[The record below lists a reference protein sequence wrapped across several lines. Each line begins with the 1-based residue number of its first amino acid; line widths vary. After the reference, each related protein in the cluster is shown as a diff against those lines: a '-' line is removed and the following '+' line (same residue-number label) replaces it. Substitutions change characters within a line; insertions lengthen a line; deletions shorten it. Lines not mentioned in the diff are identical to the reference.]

1 MSKRKQ
7 PNKRTKPTSKNTQR
21 KKVNTRT
28 QKPKTKAKT
37 SKSNGTTTSIPN
49 YWYWLGAILL
59 VTFIAYSSSLNN
71 SFVNWDDDS
80 NIVNNPYVQ
89 NFDVVKIFSE
99 TYSNAYRP
107 LTFLTFSA
115 IYQAAGANAQPYHI
129 LSLLFHLFNVVLVF
143 QIFKMLLA
151 QYKEREAEMMS
162 LIIAGLFAIHP
173 MAVEAVSWASALN
186 DVMYVSFFLGGVWM
200 YLKERKAIWIYLLF
214 VLSLFTKPSAI
225 VFPFVLLLIDWY
237 RSGKLER
244 KDWISKLPLV
254 GIAVIFAVVSVLA
267 RNNSEEVSELATT
280 YSFLDRI
287 LFAFYSFGF
296 YAAKLFAPLNLSAIH
311 YFPEKTGG
319 TLPTLYYL
327 APILSI
333 LVVAALFVMKKHRQ
347 ALIFGIG
354 FYVLNLILVSQIIP
368 FGRAVVAERY
378 AYLPYLGL
386 FFLIAYGY
394 SLLSKNFKTY
404 ANYGLIGVGLLLA
417 LMTYNRSMVWK
428 DGMSLFTDIIDH
440 YPNSAMSYYN
450 LANEYNRQGDY
461 QTALETFDKAIT
473 INDKSASFYNNKAN
487 TYTLLNQHENAI
499 PLYDKAIS
507 LEPNTANFYFNKG
520 MALKTLNDLDNAVV
534 NWQKALELKEDY
546 ERPHLQLGD
555 YYFNNK
561 KYNDARRHYTRSIE
575 LNYEKP
581 YAMFYLGSAEF
592 NLGSKEEGC
601 RILNEAHKLG
611 YPRAIEMITQF
622 CK

>member
-7 PNKRTKPTSKNTQR
+7 PNKR
-21 KKVNTRT
+21 
-28 QKPKTKAKT
+28 QKPAPKQVIPPKKKTRARAKKAR
-37 SKSNGTTTSIPN
+37 NGSAVPN
-49 YWYWLGAILL
+49 YWIWLGAILL
-59 VTFIAYSSSLNN
+59 VTFIAYSSSLGNG
-71 SFVNWDDDS
+71 FVNWDDDS
-80 NIVNNPYVQ
+80 NIVNNPYVR
-89 NFDVVKIFSE
+89 NFDIVNIFSS

-115 IYQAAGANAQPYHI
+115 IYQVAGDNAQPYH
-129 LSLLFHLFNVVLVF
+129 LFSLAFHLFNIILVF
-143 QIFKMLLA
+143 QIFRMLL
-151 QYKEREAEMMS
+151 QSKMKEEGEKMA

-173 MAVEAVSWASALN
+173 MMVEAVSWASALN

-200 YLKERKAIWIYLLF
+200 YLKDRKVVWIYLLF

-237 RSGKLER
+237 KAGKFTKQSLM
-244 KDWISKLPLV
+244 SKLPLV
-254 GIAVIFAVVSVLA
+254 GIAVIFAVISVIA

-287 LFAFYSFGF
+287 LFAFYGFGY
-296 YAAKLFAPLNLSAIH
+296 YAAKLFAPIDLSAIH
-311 YFPEKTGG
+311 YFPEKSGG
-319 TLPTLYYL
+319 ALPSLYYL

-333 LVVAALFVMKKHRQ
+333 LVVAAIFVFKKHRN
-347 ALIFGIG
+347 ALIFGFG
-354 FYVLNLILVSQIIP
+354 FYVVNLILVVQLIP

-386 FFLIAYGY
+386 FFILAYAY
-394 SLLSKNFKTY
+394 AQLSKSLKMY
-404 ANYGLIGVGLLLA
+404 ANYGLIGLGLLLA
-417 LMTYNRSMVWK
+417 VMTYNRSMVWK
-428 DGMSLFTDIIDH
+428 DGMSLFTDIIEH
-440 YPNSAMSYYN
+440 YPNKAMSYYN

-461 QTALETFDKAIT
+461 VTALETFDKAIA
-473 INDKSASFYNNKAN
+473 INAKSASFYNNKAN
-487 TYTLLNQHENAI
+487 TYTLLNQHEDAM

-507 LEPNTANFYFNKG
+507 LEPNTANFYFNRG

-534 NWQKALELKEDY
+534 NWQKALDLKEDY

-561 KYNDARRHYTRSIE
+561 RYNDARRHYTRAIE
-575 LNYEKP
+575 LNYEVP
-581 YAMFYLGSAEF
+581 YAKFYLGSAEY

-601 RILNEAHKLG
+601 RILHEAHKLG
-611 YPRAIEMITQF
+611 YPRAIEMITAF
-622 CK
+622 CQ